1 MVNGPEE
8 LPPEVDLD
16 AVDWDWVDWS
26 ACGREVRRLRPES
39 PQRLA

>member
-16 AVDWDWVDWS
+16 AVDWDWIDRS
-26 ACGREVRRLRPES
+26 ACGREVRRTAAES